1 MNKPKKLLTAS
12 TVLAFV
18 FIFAMTALDVVLSYM
33 GWKPTFGDDVLAG
46 VIGFLPSV
54 GSVSLSMLIGI
65 TTSWKTKII
74 SSIIWLSCIAISL
87 TGNFLNM
94 TARAFES
101 LDTENIAKVE
111 VVNIQDATQTKIEE
125 YKSANNAR
133 IESFKAQSKE
143 RLSLIDIEIAGI
155 TKQYEQARESRDF
168 QINDGVN
175 SDGSIGPKARA
186 FQAAMDTMT
195 VDIEKKRE
203 LKRTIQAKAASE
215 LVDLQDKLSKDLL
228 AVYDKT
234 SSNLSE
240 ANVELAETQND
251 MRGHMPVIRYFIPN
265 KDHQRNVV
273 LWGLG
278 LFAAVISLTGPLIS
292 YALAVHLNHKKKEND
307 VDDSDNGIEDIVT
320 IVLDDV
326 EDTTVDSLSA
336 APEDGVAKFMSKR
349 RMGYL

>member
-1 MNKPKKLLTAS
+1 
-12 TVLAFV
+12 
-18 FIFAMTALDVVLSYM
+18 
-33 GWKPTFGDDVLAG
+33 
-46 VIGFLPSV
+46 
-54 GSVSLSMLIGI
+54 
-65 TTSWKTKII
+65 
-74 SSIIWLSCIAISL
+74 
-87 TGNFLNM
+87 
-94 TARAFES
+94 
-101 LDTENIAKVE
+101 
-111 VVNIQDATQTKIEE
+111 
-125 YKSANNAR
+125 
-133 IESFKAQSKE
+133 
-143 RLSLIDIEIAGI
+143 
-155 TKQYEQARESRDF
+155 
-168 QINDGVN
+168 
-175 SDGSIGPKARA
+175 
-186 FQAAMDTMT
+186 MDTMT